1 MFDRLL
7 IANRGEIACR
17 VIKTAKRLG
26 IRTIAVYSQ
35 ADAGALHV
43 DLADEGWL
51 IGPAPARESYL
62 AIDKII
68 EIARR
73 SGAQAVHPGY
83 GFLAENPQFAES
95 CARGGLIFVGPPV
108 SAMRLMGSKASAKAL
123 MERAGVPVTPG
134 YHGEETDV
142 ATLGETAARIGFPV
156 LIKASS
162 GGGGCGMRIVREA
175 GALPEAI
182 AGARRE
188 AQASFGDDRLLIEK
202 YLSRPRHVEIQ
213 IFADAHGGCMSFL
226 ERDCSMQRRH
236 QKILEETPA
245 PGLSPELRQAMR
257 RAAVAAA
264 RAVGYIGA
272 GTVEFL
278 VQNDDFFFMEMN
290 TRLQVEHPV
299 TEMIAGQD
307 LVEWQLRVACGERL
321 PLTEDELPMHGCAV
335 EARVCAEDPARDFLP
350 SVGEIA
356 HLRPP
361 LESEAIRVDTGVRPG
376 DRITHYY
383 DSLLAKLIVW
393 GADRAEALRRL
404 RAALETFEL
413 AGVATNLDLLR
424 ALVVHPQFQRGEF
437 DTGFIEAEAAQLTM
451 TAAPTQEEE
460 AIILA
465 AGAAAWLADLRRRN
479 QASAAGCGDPWSP
492 WAMGDGWRIDGVGHH
507 DIEFNFNARR
517 LSAKIHPLAAGGF
530 RLEAPAISAIVEA
543 KEHDGRMRLRVDGAA
558 REVGIVRIE
567 HPERPSQAAGCAG
580 EELAVILAG
589 RNYSLTPV
597 DPLKPPAPAA
607 DLDQQLR
614 APLPAR
620 VTRIFVAEGE
630 KVKKGTR
637 LINLEVMKME
647 VALTAPRDGQIERIL
662 CTEGEWMAEGA
673 KLAALVE
680 EEAA

>member
-17 VIKTAKRLG
+17 VIRTAKRLG
-26 IRTIAVYSQ
+26 IKTVAIYSQ

-43 DLADEGWL
+43 DLADEARL

-73 SGAQAVHPGY
+73 AGAQAVHPGY
-83 GFLAENPQFAES
+83 GFLSENAHFAES
-95 CARGGLIFVGPPV
+95 CAQAGLTFIGPPP
-108 SAMRLMGSKASAKAL
+108 SAMRLMGSKASAKTL
-123 MERAGVPVTPG
+123 MERAGAPVVPG
-134 YHGEETDV
+134 YHGEATDV
-142 ATLGETAARIGFPV
+142 ATLSEAAARIGFPV

-162 GGGGCGMRIVREA
+162 GGGGRGMRVVREA
-175 GALPEAI
+175 SALPEAI
-182 AGARRE
+182 AGAKRE

-213 IFADAHGGCMSFL
+213 IFADAHGGCVSFL

-257 RAAVAAA
+257 QAAVAAA
-264 RAVGYIGA
+264 RAVGYVGA

-278 VQNDDFFFMEMN
+278 VQNDSFFFLEMN

-299 TEMIAGQD
+299 TEMIARQD

-321 PLTEDELPMHGCAV
+321 PLTQDELLMRGCAV

-350 SVGEIA
+350 SVGEIT

-361 LESEAIRVDTGVRPG
+361 RESEVIRVDTGVRAG

-383 DSLLAKLIVW
+383 DSLLAKLITW

-404 RAALETFEL
+404 RAALEAFEI
-413 AGVATNLDLLR
+413 AGVSTNLDLLR
-424 ALVVHPQFQRGEF
+424 ALVAHPQFQRGEF
-437 DTGFIEAEAAQLTM
+437 DTGFVEAEMPRLAMAT
-451 TAAPTQEEE
+451 APTLDEE

-465 AGAAAWLADLRRRN
+465 AGAAAWLADLRRREETR
-479 QASAAGCGDPWSP
+479 AADCGDPWSP
-492 WAMGDGWRIDGVGHH
+492 WAMTDGWRINRAGHH
-507 DIEFNFNARR
+507 DIEFDFDARR
-517 LSAKIHPLAAGGF
+517 LRAKIQPLAAGGF
-530 RLEAPAISAIVEA
+530 RLEAQATSAIVEA

-558 REVGIVRIE
+558 REVGVVR
-567 HPERPSQAAGCAG
+567 RG
-580 EELAVILAG
+580 EEFAVILLG
-589 RNYSLTPV
+589 RNYWLTPV
-597 DPLKPPAPAA
+597 DPLKPPARAA

-630 KVKKGTR
+630 KVKKGTP

-647 VALTAPRDGQIERIL
+647 VALTAPRDGQIESIL
-662 CTEGEWMAEGA
+662 CAEGEWMAEGA

>member
-1 MFDRLL
+1 MFERLL

-17 VIKTAKRLG
+17 VIRTAKRLG
-26 IRTIAVYSQ
+26 ITTVAVYSE
-35 ADAGALHV
+35 ADAGAPHV
-43 DLADEGWL
+43 DLADEAWL

-62 AIDKII
+62 SIDKII

-83 GFLAENPQFAES
+83 GFLSENAQFSES
-95 CARGGLIFVGPPV
+95 CAQAGLIFVGPPA

-123 MERAGVPVTPG
+123 MERAGVPVAPG
-134 YHGEETDV
+134 YHGEATDI
-142 ATLGETAARIGFPV
+142 ATLSQAAARIGFPV

-162 GGGGCGMRIVREA
+162 GGGGRGMRVVREA

-213 IFADAHGGCMSFL
+213 IFADAHDGCVSFL

-245 PGLSPELRQAMR
+245 PGLSPKLSRAMR
-257 RAAVAAA
+257 QAAVAAA

-278 VQNDDFFFMEMN
+278 VRNDSFYFLEMN

-299 TEMIAGQD
+299 TEMIARQD
-307 LVEWQLRVACGERL
+307 LVEWQLRVASGERL
-321 PLTEDELPMHGCAV
+321 PLTQDELQMRGCAM
-335 EARVCAEDPARDFLP
+335 EARICAEDPARDFMP

-361 LESEAIRVDTGVRPG
+361 SESEAVRVDTGVRSG
-376 DRITHYY
+376 DRVTHYY

-404 RAALETFEL
+404 RAALETFEIV
-413 AGVATNLDLLR
+413 GVSTNLDLLR
-424 ALVVHPQFQRGEF
+424 ALVADPRFQRGEY
-437 DTGFIEAEAAQLTM
+437 DTGFVEAEAARMTM
-451 TAAPTQEEE
+451 TEALTQNDE

-465 AGAAAWLADLRRRN
+465 AAAAAWLADQRRRDE
-479 QASAAGCGDPWSP
+479 ASAAERGDPWSP
-492 WAMGDGWRIDGVGHH
+492 WAMGDGWRIDGTGHH
-507 DIEFNFNARR
+507 DIEFDLNAQR
-517 LSAKIHPLAAGGF
+517 LRARIHPLAAGGF
-530 RLEAPAISAIVEA
+530 RLETPAFAADVEA
-543 KEHDGRMRLRVDGAA
+543 GERDARMRLRVDGAA
-558 REVGIVRIE
+558 REVGIVR
-567 HPERPSQAAGCAG
+567 RG
-580 EELAVILAG
+580 EEIVVILSG
-589 RNYSLTPV
+589 RNYALTPV
-597 DPLKPPAPAA
+597 DPLKPPARAA

-620 VTRIFVAEGE
+620 VTRIFVAQGE
-630 KVKKGTR
+630 KVKKGAP

-647 VALTAPRDGQIERIL
+647 VALTAPRDGQIESIL
-662 CTEGEWMAEGA
+662 CAEGEWMPEGA

>member
-1 MFDRLL
+1 E
-7 IANRGEIACR
+7 A
-17 VIKTAKRLG
+17 
-26 IRTIAVYSQ
+26 
-35 ADAGALHV
+35 
-43 DLADEGWL
+43 WL

-62 AIDKII
+62 SVDKII

-73 SGAQAVHPGY
+73 SGAQALHPGY
-83 GFLAENPQFAES
+83 GFLSENAQFSES
-95 CARGGLIFVGPPV
+95 CAQAGLIFVGPPP

-123 MERAGVPVTPG
+123 MERAGVPVAPG
-134 YHGEETDV
+134 YHGEATDV
-142 ATLGETAARIGFPV
+142 ATLSEAAVRIGFPV

-162 GGGGCGMRIVREA
+162 GGGGRGMRVVREA

-213 IFADAHGGCMSFL
+213 IFADAHGGCVSFL

-245 PGLSPELRQAMR
+245 PGLSPELRREMR
-257 RAAVAAA
+257 QAAVAAA

-278 VQNDDFFFMEMN
+278 VQNERFYFLEMN

-299 TEMIAGQD
+299 TEMIARQD
-307 LVEWQLRVACGERL
+307 LVEWQLRVASGERL
-321 PLTEDELPMHGCAV
+321 PLTQDELQMRGCAV
-335 EARVCAEDPARDFLP
+335 EARICAEDPTRDFMP

-356 HLRPP
+356 LLRPP
-361 LESEAIRVDTGVRPG
+361 RESDAVRVDTGVRAG
-376 DRITHYY
+376 DRVTHYY
-383 DSLLAKLIVW
+383 DSLLAKLIIW

-404 RAALETFEL
+404 RAALEAFEIV
-413 AGVATNLDLLR
+413 GVSTNLDLLR
-424 ALVVHPQFQRGEF
+424 ALVADPKFQRGEY
-437 DTGFIEAEAAQLTM
+437 DTGFVEAEAARLTM
-451 TAAPTQEEE
+451 ASTPTRDEE

-465 AGAAAWLADLRRRN
+465 AGAAAWLADQRIRDES
-479 QASAAGCGDPWSP
+479 SAAERGDPWSP
-492 WAMGDGWRIDGVGHH
+492 WAMADGWRINGTGHH
-507 DIEFNFNARR
+507 DIEFDLYARR
-517 LSAKIHPLAAGGF
+517 LRARIRPIGRGGF
-530 RLEAPAISAIVEA
+530 RLETPSLSADVEA
-543 KEHDGRMRLRVDGAA
+543 GEHDGRMRLRFDGLA
-558 REVGIVRIE
+558 REVGLIR
-567 HPERPSQAAGCAG
+567 RG
-580 EELAVILAG
+580 EETVVILSG
-589 RNYSLTPV
+589 RNYALTPV
-597 DPLKPPAPAA
+597 DPLRPPARAA

-620 VTRIFVAEGE
+620 VTRIFVAQGE
-630 KVKKGTR
+630 KVKKGAP

-647 VALTAPRDGQIERIL
+647 VALTAPRDGQIESIL
-662 CTEGEWMAEGA
+662 CAEGEWMAEGA

>member
-1 MFDRLL
+1 MFERLL

-17 VIKTAKRLG
+17 VIRTAKRLG
-26 IRTIAVYSQ
+26 ITTVAVYSE
-35 ADAGALHV
+35 ADVGAPHV
-43 DLADEGWL
+43 DLADEAWL

-83 GFLAENPQFAES
+83 GFLSENAQFSES
-95 CARGGLIFVGPPV
+95 CAQAGLIFVGPPA

-123 MERAGVPVTPG
+123 MERAGVPVAPG
-134 YHGEETDV
+134 YHGEATDM
-142 ATLGETAARIGFPV
+142 ATLSQAAARIGFPV

-162 GGGGCGMRIVREA
+162 GGGGRGMRVVREA

-182 AGARRE
+182 ASARRE

-213 IFADAHGGCMSFL
+213 IFADAHGGCVSFL

-245 PGLSPELRQAMR
+245 PGLSPKLSRAMR
-257 RAAVAAA
+257 QAAVAAA

-278 VQNDDFFFMEMN
+278 VRNDSFFFLEMN

-299 TEMIAGQD
+299 TEMIARQD
-307 LVEWQLRVACGERL
+307 LVEWQLRVASGERL
-321 PLTEDELPMHGCAV
+321 PLTQDELRMRGCAM
-335 EARVCAEDPARDFLP
+335 EARICAEDPARDFMP

-361 LESEAIRVDTGVRPG
+361 SESEAVRVDTGVRSG
-376 DRITHYY
+376 DRVTHYY

-404 RAALETFEL
+404 RAALETFEIV
-413 AGVATNLDLLR
+413 GVSTNLDLLR
-424 ALVVHPQFQRGEF
+424 ALVADPRFQRGEY
-437 DTGFIEAEAAQLTM
+437 DTGFVEAEAARMTM
-451 TAAPTQEEE
+451 TEALTQNDE

-465 AGAAAWLADLRRRN
+465 AGAAAWLADQRRLDE
-479 QASAAGCGDPWSP
+479 ASAAERGDPWSP
-492 WAMGDGWRIDGVGHH
+492 WAMGDGWRIDGTGHH
-507 DIEFNFNARR
+507 DIEFDLNAQR
-517 LSAKIHPLAAGGF
+517 LRARIHPLAAGGF
-530 RLEAPAISAIVEA
+530 RLDTPAFAADVEA
-543 KEHDGRMRLRVDGAA
+543 GEQDARMRLRVDGAA
-558 REVGIVRIE
+558 REVGIVR
-567 HPERPSQAAGCAG
+567 RG
-580 EELAVILAG
+580 EEIVVILSG
-589 RNYSLTPV
+589 RNYALTPV
-597 DPLKPPAPAA
+597 DPLKPPARTA

-620 VTRIFVAEGE
+620 VTRIFVAQGE
-630 KVKKGTR
+630 KVKKGAP

-647 VALTAPRDGQIERIL
+647 VALKAPRDGQIESIL
-662 CTEGEWMAEGA
+662 CAEGEWMAEGA

>member
-1 MFDRLL
+1 MFERLL

-17 VIKTAKRLG
+17 VIRTAKRLG
-26 IRTIAVYSQ
+26 ITTVAVYSE
-35 ADAGALHV
+35 ADAGAPHV
-43 DLADEGWL
+43 DLADEAWL

-62 AIDKII
+62 SIDKII

-83 GFLAENPQFAES
+83 GFLSENAQFSES
-95 CARGGLIFVGPPV
+95 CAQAGLIFVGPPA

-123 MERAGVPVTPG
+123 MERAGVPVAPG
-134 YHGEETDV
+134 YHGEATDI
-142 ATLGETAARIGFPV
+142 ATLSQAAARIGFPV

-162 GGGGCGMRIVREA
+162 GGGGRGMRVVREA

-213 IFADAHGGCMSFL
+213 IFADAHDGCVSFL

-245 PGLSPELRQAMR
+245 PGLSPKLSRAMR
-257 RAAVAAA
+257 QAAVAAA

-278 VQNDDFFFMEMN
+278 VRNDRFYFLEMN

-299 TEMIAGQD
+299 TEMIARQD
-307 LVEWQLRVACGERL
+307 LVEWQLRVASGERL
-321 PLTEDELPMHGCAV
+321 PLTQDELQMRGCAM
-335 EARVCAEDPARDFLP
+335 EARICAEDPARDFMP

-361 LESEAIRVDTGVRPG
+361 SESEAVRVDTGVRSG
-376 DRITHYY
+376 DRVTHYY

-404 RAALETFEL
+404 RAALETFEIV
-413 AGVATNLDLLR
+413 GVSTNLDLLR
-424 ALVVHPQFQRGEF
+424 ALVADPRFQRGEY
-437 DTGFIEAEAAQLTM
+437 DTGFVEAEAARMTM
-451 TAAPTQEEE
+451 TEALTQNDE

-465 AGAAAWLADLRRRN
+465 AAAAAWLADQRRRDE
-479 QASAAGCGDPWSP
+479 ASAAEHGDPWSP
-492 WAMGDGWRIDGVGHH
+492 WAMGDGWRIDGTGHH
-507 DIEFNFNARR
+507 DIEFDLNAQR
-517 LSAKIHPLAAGGF
+517 LRARIHPLAAGGF
-530 RLEAPAISAIVEA
+530 RLETPAFAADVEA
-543 KEHDGRMRLRVDGAA
+543 GERDARMRLRVDGAA
-558 REVGIVRIE
+558 REVGIVR
-567 HPERPSQAAGCAG
+567 RG
-580 EELAVILAG
+580 EEIVVILSG
-589 RNYSLTPV
+589 RNYALTPV
-597 DPLKPPAPAA
+597 DPLKPPARAA

-620 VTRIFVAEGE
+620 VTRIFVAQGE
-630 KVKKGTR
+630 KVKKGAP

-647 VALTAPRDGQIERIL
+647 VALTAPRDGQIESIL
-662 CTEGEWMAEGA
+662 CAEGEWMPEGA